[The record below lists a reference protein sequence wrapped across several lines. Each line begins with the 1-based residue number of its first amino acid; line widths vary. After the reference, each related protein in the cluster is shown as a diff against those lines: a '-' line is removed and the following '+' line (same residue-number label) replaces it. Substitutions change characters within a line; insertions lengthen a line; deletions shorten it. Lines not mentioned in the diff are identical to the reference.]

1 MQIYKFIVRLTNSV
15 FFGNEF
21 FLLYICGMEY
31 LLIGIICLLLIIGLR
46 VERLRDAIEDMIA
59 NGVKDEF
66 DIHYSI
72 PDESVKKIASLVLDE
87 IEERKKEQ
95 ER

>member
-1 MQIYKFIVRLTNSV
+1 
-15 FFGNEF
+15 
-21 FLLYICGMEY
+21 MEY

-46 VERLRDAIEDMIA
+46 VERLRDAIEDMFA
-59 NGVKDEF
+59 NGVKGEF
-66 DIHYSI
+66 GIHYTI
-72 PDESVKKIASLVLDE
+72 PDESIKKIASVVLDE

>member
-15 FFGNEF
+15 CFGNES

-31 LLIGIICLLLIIGLR
+31 LIISILCLLLIIGLR

-87 IEERKKEQ
+87 IEQRKKEQ
-95 ER
+95 EQ